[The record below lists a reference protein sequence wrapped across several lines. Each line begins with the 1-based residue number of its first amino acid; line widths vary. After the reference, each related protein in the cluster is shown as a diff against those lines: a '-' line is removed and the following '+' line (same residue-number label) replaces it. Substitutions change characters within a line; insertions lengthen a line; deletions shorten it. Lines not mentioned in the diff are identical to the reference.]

1 MKIRLEEEKDYKI
14 VENLTRDAFW
24 NKYRPGC
31 IEHLVVNK
39 LRNNSR
45 FIKELDYVIE
55 KDNKIIGSI
64 FYSLGYIKTK
74 DNKVL
79 DVLIFGPVSI
89 DPNYQHMGYGETLIN
104 YTLEIAKKLNYDL
117 VLITGN
123 PDYYKKYGFVLSST
137 YNIYYEGLEN
147 EESPFFMVK
156 VLNEKNITKY
166 EGIYSDPEIF
176 NVTEEEVSDFD
187 KNFPPKEKLVLAGQL
202 N

>member
-1 MKIRLEEEKDYKI
+1 
-14 VENLTRDAFW
+14 
-24 NKYRPGC
+24 
-31 IEHLVVNK
+31 
-39 LRNNSR
+39 
-45 FIKELDYVIE
+45 
-55 KDNKIIGSI
+55 
-64 FYSLGYIKTK
+64 
-74 DNKVL
+74 
-79 DVLIFGPVSI
+79 
-89 DPNYQHMGYGETLIN
+89 MGYGETLIN

-166 EGIYSDPEIF
+166 EGIYSDLEIF

-187 KNFPPKEKLVLAGQL
+187 KNFPPKEKLVLSGQL

>member
-1 MKIRLEEEKDYKI
+1 MKIRLEEEKY
-14 VENLTRDAFW
+14 
-24 NKYRPGC
+24 
-31 IEHLVVNK
+31 
-39 LRNNSR
+39 
-45 FIKELDYVIE
+45 
-55 KDNKIIGSI
+55 NKIIGSI
-64 FYSLGYIKTK
+64 FYSLSYIKTK

-89 DPNYQHMGYGETLIN
+89 DTNYQHMGYGETLIN

-166 EGIYSDPEIF
+166 EGIYSDLEIF

-187 KNFPPKEKLVLAGQL
+187 KNFPPKEKLVLSGQL

>member
-1 MKIRLEEEKDYKI
+1 MKIRLEEEKDY
-14 VENLTRDAFW
+14 
-24 NKYRPGC
+24 
-31 IEHLVVNK
+31 
-39 LRNNSR
+39 
-45 FIKELDYVIE
+45 
-55 KDNKIIGSI
+55 KIIGSI

-89 DPNYQHMGYGETLIN
+89 DTNYQHMGYGETLIN

-166 EGIYSDPEIF
+166 EGIYSDLEIF

-187 KNFPPKEKLVLAGQL
+187 KNFSPKEKLVLPGQL